1 MSALPYTLRLRGRRL
16 LMLALVAST
25 IATVVVWL
33 ARLLAADGSLSPI
46 DLLMLILFALTT
58 PMVALGFWS
67 ALIGTLLLRFARD
80 PIGMLVPAIRRVRP
94 DAPIRSRIAIV
105 MPVCDEVTDQVFRH
119 LRAVTS
125 DLDASGEAAQFEVF
139 LLSDTRDPGIL
150 SDTRDP
156 GVAAAEEAGFAAWR
170 AADPAPA
177 RLHYRRRADNVGFKA
192 GNIWDFCERSG
203 DRFDLMIVLDADSV
217 MSAAA
222 IRRLVRTME
231 AAPEI
236 GILQPLIV
244 GLPSTSPFARIF
256 QFGMRHGM
264 RAYATGTA
272 WWQADEG
279 SYWGHN
285 AIIRLAPFRAQCRL
299 PVLPGRPPLGGHV
312 LSHDQLEAVLMRAAG
327 HEVRVLPIED
337 GSFEQNPPTLP
348 DFLGR
353 DLRWCQGNMQY
364 LKLLCRSGIRP
375 IGRLQLMLAVMMYL
389 ASPFWLGFLVLGL
402 AQTVIGTGAGGG
414 TVDPALALGLFG
426 LMLGMSFAPK
436 LLGVLEVLLSP
447 ECRRAWGGAGRITG
461 SALLETLFSFVL
473 GPVAAVAHTI
483 FIGGLL
489 FGRQVR
495 WSVQR
500 RDGRTVRWMEAWR
513 GLWPQ
518 TLFGLAA
525 ALVLLLFAPAVL
537 PWAAPVLA
545 GLLLAVGFARLT
557 SSRALGR
564 RLARFGLCAT
574 PEEIEPPAAFAALD
588 VPHAAPHPRAPA
600 LRAETQAP

>member
-1 MSALPYTLRLRGRRL
+1 MPASSHYSRLRGRRL
-16 LMLALVAST
+16 LVLALVAST
-25 IATVVVWL
+25 IATVVAWL
-33 ARLLAADGSLSPI
+33 AHILAAGGGLGLI
-46 DLLMLILFALTT
+46 DLLMVILFALTT

-67 ALIGTLLLRFARD
+67 ALTGMLLLRFARD
-80 PIGMLVPAIRRVRP
+80 PIGSLVPATRRARP
-94 DAPIRSRIAIV
+94 GAPIRSRIAIV
-105 MPVCDEVTDQVFRH
+105 MPVCDEVPEQVFRH
-119 LRAVTS
+119 LRAVTH
-125 DLDASGEAAQFEVF
+125 DLDASGEAVPFEVF
-139 LLSDTRDPGIL
+139 LLSDTRDPAI
-150 SDTRDP
+150 
-156 GVAAAEEAGFAAWR
+156 AADEAAGFAVWR
-170 AADPAPA
+170 AADAVPD

-222 IRRLVRTME
+222 IGRLVRTME

-244 GLPSTSPFARIF
+244 GLPSVSPFARIF

-285 AIIRLAPFRAQCRL
+285 AIIRLAPFRAHCRL
-299 PVLPGRPPLGGHV
+299 PVLPGKPPLGGHV

-327 HEVRVLPIED
+327 YEVRVLPQED

-348 DFLGR
+348 DFVRR

-364 LKLLCRSGIRP
+364 LKLLARRGIRP
-375 IGRLQLMLAVMMYL
+375 LGRLQLALAVMMYL
-389 ASPFWLGFLVLGL
+389 ASPFWLGFLILGL
-402 AQTVIGTGAGGG
+402 AQTVLGTDPAGGSI
-414 TVDPALALGLFG
+414 DPVLALGLFG

-436 LLGVLEVLLSP
+436 ILGVVDTLLSQ
-447 ECRRAWGGAGRITG
+447 ERRHAFGGVGWITAG
-461 SALLETLFSFVL
+461 AFLEILFSFFL

-489 FGRQVR
+489 FGRR
-495 WSVQR
+495 VQWTVQQ
-500 RDGRTVRWMEAWR
+500 RDGRIVRWMEAWR

-518 TLFGLAA
+518 TLLGLAV
-525 ALVLLLFAPAVL
+525 ALALALFAPAVL

-545 GLLLAVGFARLT
+545 GLILAVAFARIT
-557 SSRALGR
+557 SSRALGGQ
-564 RLARFGLCAT
+564 LARVGLCAT

-588 VPHAAPHPRAPA
+588 VPHATPHPRAPA
-600 LRAETQAP
+600 LRPETLSP

>member
-1 MSALPYTLRLRGRRL
+1 MPALSYTSRLRGRRL
-16 LMLALVAST
+16 LVLGLVALT
-25 IATVVVWL
+25 TATVVAWL
-33 ARLLAADGSLSPI
+33 AHLLSAGGGLSLI
-46 DLLMLILFALTT
+46 DLLMLALFALTT
-58 PMVALGFWS
+58 PMVALSFWS
-67 ALIGTLLLRFARD
+67 ALIGTLLLRLAHD
-80 PIGMLVPAIRRVRP
+80 PIGRLVPAIRRVRP
-94 DAPIRSRIAIV
+94 DARIESRIAIV
-105 MPVCDEVTDQVFRH
+105 MPVCDEVPDQVFRH
-119 LRAVTS
+119 LRAVTR
-125 DLDASGEAAQFEVF
+125 DLDASGEAATFEIF
-139 LLSDTRDPGIL
+139 LLSDTRDPAIA
-150 SDTRDP
+150 TE
-156 GVAAAEEAGFAAWR
+156 EEAGFAAWQ
-170 AADPAPA
+170 AADTAPD
-177 RLHYRRRADNVGFKA
+177 RLHYRRRADNQGFKA
-192 GNIWDFCERSG
+192 GNIWDFCERFG

-222 IRRLVRTME
+222 IGRLVRIME

-285 AIIRLAPFRAQCRL
+285 AIIRLTPFRAHCRL
-299 PVLPGRPPLGGHV
+299 PVLPGKPPLGGHV

-348 DFLGR
+348 DFVRR

-364 LKLLCRSGIRP
+364 LKLMTPRRIRP
-375 IGRLQLMLAVMMYL
+375 IGRLQLLLAVMMYL

-402 AQTVIGTGAGGG
+402 SQAVAGAGPDGG
-414 TVDPALALGLFG
+414 AIDPALALGLFG

-436 LLGVLEVLLSP
+436 LLGVLDTLLSP
-447 ECRRAWGGAGRITG
+447 ESRRAYGGAGRITA
-461 SALLETLFSFVL
+461 SALLETLFSFFL

-489 FGRQVR
+489 FGWRVQ
-495 WSVQR
+495 WSVQQ
-500 RDGRTVRWMEAWR
+500 RDGRVVSWIEAWC

-518 TLFGLAA
+518 TLLGLLAA
-525 ALVLLLFAPAVL
+525 FVLVLFAPAAL
-537 PWAAPVLA
+537 PWAVPVLA
-545 GLLLAVGFARLT
+545 GLILATAFARLT
-557 SSRALGR
+557 SSQAFGA
-564 RLARFGLCAT
+564 RLARLGLCAT
-574 PEEIEPPAAFAALD
+574 LEEIHPPQAFETLAL
-588 VPHAAPHPRAPA
+588 PYAKPRPRAPA
-600 LRAETQAP
+600 LRPETLAP